1 MTSPGARRAYRLFHA
16 VLGLG
21 LLAMSLLTFLHARDE
36 HGGLGHLAFV
46 AGLEALGAVF
56 FLVPR
61 TVRWGGAALLVV
73 LIPGFVFNL
82 VHGEWRLEVLIY
94 VAGVWLVMNQGPAWG
109 REPRVRP
116 GSREPAGASQPPG
129 LFGRVVRR

>member
-1 MTSPGARRAYRLFHA
+1 MFHV

-21 LLAMSLLTFLHARDE
+21 LLAMSLHALQHAFHE

-46 AGLEALGAVF
+46 AGLQALGAVL
-56 FLVPR
+56 FLVPQ
-61 TVRWGGAALLVV
+61 TVRWGGVALLLV

-82 VHGEWRLEVLIY
+82 IQGEWRLEVLIY

-109 REPRVRP
+109 TGTARTPRMT
-116 GSREPAGASQPPG
+116 
-129 LFGRVVRR
+129 